1 MLTSYVNM
9 HIQKCIIC
17 PVFNYKY
24 GKGTSRK
31 FAEQVLELK
40 YKESLHAILAITIWD
55 TDWWLMTKDLY

>member
-17 PVFNYKY
+17 PVSNYKH
-24 GKGTSRK
+24 GKGTSRR

-40 YKESLHAILAITIWD
+40 YKESLYAILAITI
-55 TDWWLMTKDLY
+55 